1 MALRAI
7 RINNDPILKRPCR
20 EVPQVDD
27 RVRQLLDDMLETLHA
42 TANGAAIAAPQV
54 GILRRLIVIDMGEL
68 SGGPLKLVNPR
79 IIFQEGQQEC
89 EEEGCLSFPDCWL
102 TTVRP
107 QRVIVEA
114 MNEEGKTIL
123 LTGSGPLAQCF
134 SHENRPSGR
143 RHLPAAR
150 HRQAAGKGKIPPQKE
165 TVGYG
170 VDSAA
175 AAAGGHAGGAAAL
188 SDWMQPGWMPSGQ
201 GSD

>member
-123 LTGSGPLAQCF
+123 LTGSG
-134 SHENRPSGR
+134 RWPSASATRSTIWTASPSSSAPSTGR
-143 RHLPAAR
+143 REGQNPAAEGDGR
-150 HRQAAGKGKIPPQKE
+150 
-165 TVGYG
+165 
-170 VDSAA
+170 
-175 AAAGGHAGGAAAL
+175 L
-188 SDWMQPGWMPSGQ
+188 WSGFSCCCRRRAC
-201 GSD
+201 GRRCCAV

>member
-27 RVRQLLDDMLETLHA
+27 RVRQLLDDMLETLYA

-102 TTVRP
+102 TTLRP

-134 SHENRPSGR
+134 SHEIDHLDGVTFQQRAADRPQGR
-143 RHLPAAR
+143 AKSRR
-150 HRQAAGKGKIPPQKE
+150 RRRR
-165 TVGYG
+165 
-170 VDSAA
+170 
-175 AAAGGHAGGAAAL
+175 
-188 SDWMQPGWMPSGQ
+188 
-201 GSD
+201 

>member
-134 SHENRPSGR
+134 SHEID
-143 RHLPAAR
+143 HLDGVTFQQR
-150 HRQAAGKGKIPPQKE
+150 AAGKGKIPPQKE

-170 VDSAA
+170 VDSAG
-175 AAAGGHAGGAAAL
+175 AAAGGDAGGAAAL
-188 SDWMQPGWMPSGQ
+188 SDWMQPGRMPSGQ